1 MIKPVT
7 LPPATKVRVF
17 AGNFNPGFARKDTD
31 VTTRKIPKISFRTG
45 CGRTPIRN
53 APSKLKSTL
62 GTPN

>member
-1 MIKPVT
+1 MKPVA
-7 LPPATKVRVF
+7 LPPAMNVRVF
-17 AGNFNPGFARKDTD
+17 AGNLNPGFTRKDTD
-31 VTTRKIPKISFRTG
+31 VATRKIPKMSFNTG